1 MEKQTKGIFFFF
13 FPQTRLSHIAEIPS
27 VLARMLGF
35 QNSKS
40 LPLGQATHVCSTV
53 IPFYNG
59 FFL

>member
-1 MEKQTKGIFFFF
+1 MEKQTDKGIFFFF
-13 FPQTRLSHIAEIPS
+13 FSSDQVVILS

-53 IPFYNG
+53 ISFCNS
-59 FFL
+59 FLL